1 MGYEVFEID
10 LVAVF
15 FHLLES
21 FPIREDE
28 DWVQWRLKKNGEVD
42 IRSYYNALRGSTSV
56 TFSKVFGCEGPLE
69 SFFFSLVGTWQ

>member
-42 IRSYYNALRGSTSV
+42 IRSYYNASRGSTSV